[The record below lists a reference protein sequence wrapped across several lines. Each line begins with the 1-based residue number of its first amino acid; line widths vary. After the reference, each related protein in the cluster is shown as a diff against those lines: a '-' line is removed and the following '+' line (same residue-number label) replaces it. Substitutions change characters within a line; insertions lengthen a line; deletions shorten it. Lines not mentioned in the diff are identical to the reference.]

1 LSEVHPAPERF
12 LETLE
17 TVLLNETTVGW
28 VDTLMLG
35 LGLTLTLA
43 ALAPA
48 LQAARQGRRRAK

>member
-1 LSEVHPAPERF
+1 MDRF

-17 TVLLNETTVGW
+17 MVLLNETTVGW
-28 VDTLMLG
+28 VDTFMLC

-48 LQAARQGRRRAK
+48 LQAARQGRSRAK

>member
-1 LSEVHPAPERF
+1 
-12 LETLE
+12 
-17 TVLLNETTVGW
+17 
-28 VDTLMLG
+28 LMLG